1 MTYPLPVEIDLSF
14 ESFYCILFIFCIN
27 MYIQLGEGEIM
38 KRYFFKKALIGD
50 DWAENIIISVD
61 DQGMIASL
69 EVDSECPNDA
79 DKVEGLVLPSIPN
92 LHSHAFQR
100 AMAGLAEV
108 TGDPNDSFWTWRQ
121 QMYAMVGR
129 LTAEQVG
136 IIARYLYVDMLK
148 GGYTQVAE
156 FNYLH
161 HDQSGTPYRH
171 DDISKQLQNAATSVG
186 IGQTLLPV
194 LYTYSGFGEQLPTEA
209 QKRFIQST
217 AQYLSQFKQLQ
228 KQCSPLNSLGICFH
242 SLRAVSKEQMQQVLS
257 TLPSELP
264 VHIHIAEQMKEVNDC
279 IEWSGHRPVEYLYE
293 NFEVDKHWCLIHAT
307 HLNENEVELIA
318 DSEAVV
324 GICPS
329 TEANLGDGFFPAVDY
344 LAKKGRWGIGSDS
357 HVSVNVLEEL
367 RWFEYGQRL
376 VKQKRNRLSS
386 LQQPSVGQLLWTQAA
401 KGGAQACAVAL
412 GEIGVGFR
420 ADWLEI
426 KDDEWLVGL
435 SNAQKLNRWLFSG
448 EKNKIANVYV
458 AGKCVIENGCHELDK
473 TLSAQFA
480 QVMKDLLG

>member
-1 MTYPLPVEIDLSF
+1 
-14 ESFYCILFIFCIN
+14 
-27 MYIQLGEGEIM
+27 M
-38 KRYFFKKALIGD
+38 KHYFFKKALIGD
-50 DWAENIIISVD
+50 DWAENILIDVD
-61 DQGMIASL
+61 DDGFIASL
-69 EVDSECPNDA
+69 EADTACPTDVN
-79 DKVEGLVLPSIPN
+79 KLEGLVLPSVPN

-121 QMYAMVGR
+121 QMYAMVER

-161 HDQSGTPYRH
+161 HEQSGTPYSN
-171 DDISKQLQNAATSVG
+171 DDMSKQLQNAASSVG

-194 LYTYSGFGEQLPTEA
+194 LYTYSGFGQQLPSEA

-217 AQYLSQFKQLQ
+217 QQYLTQFTQLQ
-228 KQCSPLNSLGICFH
+228 DQCSPLNSLGICFH
-242 SLRAVSKEQMQQVLS
+242 SLRAVSKEQMQEVLS
-257 TLPSELP
+257 ALPSDIP
-264 VHIHIAEQMKEVNDC
+264 IHIHISEQMKEVNDC
-279 IEWSGHRPVEYLYE
+279 IDWSGYRPVEYLYE
-293 NFEVDKHWCLIHAT
+293 NFDVDKRWCLIHAT
-307 HLNENEVELIA
+307 HLNEKEVKSIA
-318 DSEAVV
+318 RSEAVV

-329 TEANLGDGFFPAVDY
+329 TEANLGDGFFPAVEY
-344 LAKKGRWGIGSDS
+344 LSKNGRWGIGSDS

-376 VKQKRNRLSS
+376 GKQKRNCLSS
-386 LQQPSVGQLLWTQAA
+386 IEQPSVGQLLWTQAGR
-401 KGGAQACAVAL
+401 GGAQACGVSL
-412 GEIGVGFR
+412 GEIGVGYR

-448 EKNKIANVYV
+448 EKNKINNVYV
-458 AGKCVIENGCHELDK
+458 AGKRVIENGCHELDQE
-473 TLSAQFA
+473 LSIQFA
-480 QVMKDLLG
+480 QVMKELLS

>member
-1 MTYPLPVEIDLSF
+1 
-14 ESFYCILFIFCIN
+14 
-27 MYIQLGEGEIM
+27 M
-38 KRYFFKKALIGD
+38 KRYFFNKALIGD
-50 DWAENIIISVD
+50 DWAENILISVD

-69 EVDSECPNDA
+69 EADSECPNDA
-79 DKVEGLVLPSIPN
+79 DKVEGLVLPSMPN

-100 AMAGLAEV
+100 AMAGLAEI

-161 HDQSGTPYRH
+161 HDQSGAPYSN
-171 DDISKQLQNAATSVG
+171 DDISKQLQNAASSVG

-194 LYTYSGFGEQLPTEA
+194 LYTYSGFGEQLPSQA

-217 AQYLSQFKQLQ
+217 EQYLTQFRKLQ
-228 KQCSPLNSLGICFH
+228 DQCSPLNSLGICFH

-264 VHIHIAEQMKEVNDC
+264 VHIHIAEQMKEVDDC
-279 IEWSGHRPVEYLYE
+279 IEWSGQRPVEYLYQ
-293 NFEVDKHWCLIHAT
+293 NFDVDKRWCLVHAT
-307 HLNENEVELIA
+307 HLNENEVESIA
-318 DSEAVV
+318 SSEAVV

-329 TEANLGDGFFPAVDY
+329 TEANLGDGFFPAVDF
-344 LAKKGRWGIGSDS
+344 LSKNGRWGIGSDS

-376 VKQKRNRLSS
+376 VKQKRNCLSS
-386 LQQPSVGQLLWTQAA
+386 IAQPSVGQLLWTQGAR
-401 KGGAQACAVAL
+401 GGAQACGVAI
-412 GEIGVGFR
+412 GEIGIGYR

-435 SNAQKLNRWLFSG
+435 SNSQKLNRWLFSG
-448 EKNKIANVYV
+448 EKNKIVNVYV

-480 QVMKDLLG
+480 QVMKELLS

>member
-1 MTYPLPVEIDLSF
+1 
-14 ESFYCILFIFCIN
+14 
-27 MYIQLGEGEIM
+27 M
-38 KRYFFKKALIGD
+38 KHYFFKKALIGD
-50 DWAENIIISVD
+50 DWAENILIDVD
-61 DQGMIASL
+61 DDGFIASL
-69 EVDSECPNDA
+69 EADTACPTDVN
-79 DKVEGLVLPSIPN
+79 KLEGLVLPSVPN

-121 QMYAMVGR
+121 QMYAMVER

-161 HDQSGTPYRH
+161 HEQSGTPYSN
-171 DDISKQLQNAATSVG
+171 DDMSKQLQNAASSVG

-194 LYTYSGFGEQLPTEA
+194 LYTYSGFGQQLPSEA

-217 AQYLSQFKQLQ
+217 QQYLTQFTQLQ
-228 KQCSPLNSLGICFH
+228 DQCSPLNSLGICFH
-242 SLRAVSKEQMQQVLS
+242 SLRAVSKEQMQEVLS
-257 TLPSELP
+257 ALPSDIP
-264 VHIHIAEQMKEVNDC
+264 IHIHISEQMKEVNDC
-279 IEWSGHRPVEYLYE
+279 IDWSGYRPVEYLYE
-293 NFEVDKHWCLIHAT
+293 NFDVDKRWCLVHAT
-307 HLNENEVELIA
+307 HLNEKEVKSIA
-318 DSEAVV
+318 RSEAVV

-329 TEANLGDGFFPAVDY
+329 TEANLGDGFFPAVEY
-344 LAKKGRWGIGSDS
+344 LSKNGRWGIGSDS

-376 VKQKRNRLSS
+376 GKQKRNCLSS
-386 LQQPSVGQLLWTQAA
+386 IEQPSVGQLLWTQAGR
-401 KGGAQACAVAL
+401 GGAQACGVSL
-412 GEIGVGFR
+412 GEIGVGYR

-448 EKNKIANVYV
+448 EKNKINNVYV
-458 AGKCVIENGCHELDK
+458 AGKRVIENGCHELDQE
-473 TLSAQFA
+473 LSIQFA
-480 QVMKDLLG
+480 QVMKELLS

>member
-1 MTYPLPVEIDLSF
+1 
-14 ESFYCILFIFCIN
+14 
-27 MYIQLGEGEIM
+27 M

-50 DWAENIIISVD
+50 EWAENILIDVD
-61 DQGMIASL
+61 DQGIIASL
-69 EVDSECPNDA
+69 ETDTAYPTDVN
-79 DKVEGLVLPSIPN
+79 KLEGLVVPSVPN

-121 QMYAMVGR
+121 QMYSMVTR

-136 IIARYLYVDMLK
+136 VIARYLYVDMLK

-161 HDQSGTPYRH
+161 HEQSGTQYSN
-171 DDISKQLQNAATSVG
+171 DDMSNQLQNAASSVG

-194 LYTYSGFGEQLPTEA
+194 LYTYSGFGQQLPSEG

-217 AQYLSQFKQLQ
+217 QQYLSQFTQLQ
-228 KQCSPLNSLGICFH
+228 DQCSPLNNLGICFH
-242 SLRAVSKEQMQQVLS
+242 SLRAVSKEQMQEVLS
-257 TLPSELP
+257 ALPSDIP
-264 VHIHIAEQMKEVNDC
+264 IHIHIAEQMKEVDDC
-279 IEWSGHRPVEYLYE
+279 IDWSGYRPVEYLYE
-293 NFEVDKHWCLIHAT
+293 NFDVDKRWCLVHAT
-307 HLNENEVELIA
+307 HLNEKEVESIA
-318 DSEAVV
+318 RSEAIA

-329 TEANLGDGFFPAVDY
+329 TEANLGDGFFPAVEY
-344 LAKKGRWGIGSDS
+344 LSKNGRWGIGSDS

-376 VKQKRNRLSS
+376 VKQKRNCLSS
-386 LQQPSVGQLLWTQAA
+386 IEQPSVGQLLWTQAA
-401 KGGAQACAVAL
+401 RGGAQACGVSL
-412 GEIGVGFR
+412 GEIGVGYR

-435 SNAQKLNRWLFSG
+435 SNEQKLNRWLFSG

-458 AGKCVIENGCHELDK
+458 AGKRVIENGCHELDQE
-473 TLSAQFA
+473 LSTQFA
-480 QVMKDLLG
+480 QVMKELLS